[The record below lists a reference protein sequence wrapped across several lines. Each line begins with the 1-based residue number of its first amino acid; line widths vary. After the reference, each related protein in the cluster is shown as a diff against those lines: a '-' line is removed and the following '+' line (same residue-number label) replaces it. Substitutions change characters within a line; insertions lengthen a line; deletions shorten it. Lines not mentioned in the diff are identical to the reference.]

1 MKRQAMDRLVAWK
14 NDSGRRPLLLRGA
27 RQVGKTWLMKEFGSQ
42 EYERT
47 AYVRFDHASPLR
59 DVFASE
65 TNVAN
70 LLQAVQLHVGFKVE
84 PGKTLLV
91 FDEIQECPGALASL
105 KFFCEEASGIDI
117 IAAGSQLGLS
127 DHVGTGFPVGKV
139 DTQYLYPLS
148 FREFLTA
155 TGKGQFAELIGN
167 RDWRMMSPF
176 HDELVRLLKLYFLV
190 GGMPR
195 VVDDYASHNDFARM
209 RRIQNSLLLDYRSDF
224 GKHAPPVQVRRI
236 EAVWDSIPGQLS
248 RENKKFVFGDVQQG
262 TRARDL
268 EFSMLWLTE
277 AGLMRQECR
286 VAKPDLPLEA
296 YRDGAFK
303 GFILDVGLL
312 AAKARLQPRTV
323 LDGSRIFEEFKGAL
337 TEQFV
342 QQEIVAELGEEPH
355 YWASPRGDAEVD
367 FLLQGSGDVIPVE
380 AKASVNLQSKSLK
393 FYCGKFRPP
402 AAVRTSLAR
411 YFRRT
416 LDYDSQ
422 KANSPAQYELIDI
435 PLYAI
440 GQLANELT
448 PERDNDGHWDGGD
461 GSPRKEG
468 VE

>member
-1 MKRQAMDRLVAWK
+1 
-14 NDSGRRPLLLRGA
+14 
-27 RQVGKTWLMKEFGSQ
+27 
-42 EYERT
+42 
-47 AYVRFDHASPLR
+47 
-59 DVFASE
+59 
-65 TNVAN
+65 
-70 LLQAVQLHVGFKVE
+70 
-84 PGKTLLV
+84 
-91 FDEIQECPGALASL
+91 
-105 KFFCEEASGIDI
+105 
-117 IAAGSQLGLS
+117 
-127 DHVGTGFPVGKV
+127 
-139 DTQYLYPLS
+139 
-148 FREFLTA
+148 
-155 TGKGQFAELIGN
+155 
-167 RDWRMMSPF
+167 
-176 HDELVRLLKLYFLV
+176 
-190 GGMPR
+190 MPR

-209 RRIQNSLLLDYRSDF
+209 RRIQNSLLLDYRSNF

-286 VAKPDLPLEA
+286 VSKPDLPLEA

-303 GFILDVGLL
+303 GFMLDVGLL

-411 YFRRT
+411 YFKRT
-416 LDYDSQ
+416 VDYDSQ
-422 KANSPAQYELIDI
+422 KENSPAQYELIDI

-448 PERDNDGHWDGGD
+448 HERDSDGHQDGGD
-461 GSPRKEG
+461 GSPRRGGME
-468 VE
+468 